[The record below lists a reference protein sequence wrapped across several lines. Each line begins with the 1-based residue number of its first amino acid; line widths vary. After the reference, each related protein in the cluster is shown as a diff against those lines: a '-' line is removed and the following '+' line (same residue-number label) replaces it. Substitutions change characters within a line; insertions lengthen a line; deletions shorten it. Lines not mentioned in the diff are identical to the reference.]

1 MIEDLI
7 PVAKDIHSIYNFL
20 TNGGLE
26 KVTFYI
32 SAKEMN
38 AVRTIIKGISGE
50 ILNLSVIRN
59 MQKNVRKNGM
69 KVLYPF
75 YLIMEILA
83 YLLLYRKKLFDEVF
97 SVAEPNQTN
106 DEFPIV

>member
-32 SAKEMN
+32 SAKEMD

-50 ILNLSVIRN
+50 NFELIRD
-59 MQKNVRKNGM
+59 KEYAEECAKKRDESFISLLPDNGDIS
-69 KVLYPF
+69 LPPS
-75 YLIMEILA
+75 L
-83 YLLLYRKKLFDEVF
+83 
-97 SVAEPNQTN
+97 
-106 DEFPIV
+106 